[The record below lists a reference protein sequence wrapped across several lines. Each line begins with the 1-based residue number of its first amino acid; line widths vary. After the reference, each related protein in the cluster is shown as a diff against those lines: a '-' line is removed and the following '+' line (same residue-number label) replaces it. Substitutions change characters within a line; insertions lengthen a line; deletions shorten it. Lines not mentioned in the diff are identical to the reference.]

1 MVTFSTANLPT
12 PKSWDE
18 FEDICKDAFSLRW
31 SNHDLSR
38 HGRAGQKQDGVD
50 IYGTDYLTK
59 FVGIQCKNTV
69 DGISES
75 VINDEINKAQ
85 KFRPIIDAL
94 YIATTAPRDAKIQRY
109 VRNISATRI
118 ANGLF
123 PVDVVF
129 WDDLTL
135 DLSKDNAFVRKHYP
149 VLFEQT
155 EPTKEQLLRNRDLS
169 NLKRLLLAI
178 DLTSTLYCLEEDA
191 KYVHSL
197 LIDELE
203 NICKIYN
210 SSVFTLHDKTLSS
223 ITDDMIQQWVYFNHL
238 FFKAPYD
245 YNNHNR
251 TFFFKMPGDFCRNA
265 EEDALFDIIT
275 NQMRTLKKSISS
287 FCEFINSHYHEIN
300 LTETSREAREFYC

>member
-18 FEDICKDAFSLRW
+18 FEDICKDAFALRW
-31 SNHDLSR
+31 SNFDLNR

-50 IYGTDYLTK
+50 IYGKDYLTN
-59 FVGIQCKNTV
+59 FVGIQCKNTI

-75 VINDEINKAQ
+75 VIDDEINKAE
-85 KFRPIIDAL
+85 KFQPTIDAL
-94 YIATTAPRDAKIQRY
+94 YIATTAPRDVKIQRY
-109 VRNISATRI
+109 VRNISEARR

-129 WDDLTL
+129 WDDLIL
-135 DLSKDNAFVRKHYP
+135 DLSKDNAVVRKHYP

-169 NLKRLLLAI
+169 NLKRLLKVI
-178 DLTSTLYCLEEDA
+178 DFTSTLYCLREDA

-197 LIDELE
+197 LIDEIE
-203 NICKIYN
+203 NISVIYN

-223 ITDDMIQQWVYFNHL
+223 ITGDMIQKWFVFSQS
-238 FFKAPYD
+238 FFEAPYN

-251 TFFFKMPGDFCRNA
+251 TFIFPMPGDFCRNP
-265 EEDALFDIIT
+265 EENALFDKIT
-275 NQMRTLKKSISS
+275 NEMRALKKSISS
-287 FCEFINSHYHEIN
+287 FCEFINTHYHEIN
-300 LTETSREAREFYC
+300 LTETSREAREFYY